1 MKQNKTLRE
10 AALLLVSLA
19 IIGLVIT
26 IVIYTLPGRIPGAVS
41 ITANSSPT
49 DLASTTPSP
58 TNIGSGQTTEVPYPQ
73 PLNSPTP
80 GSMDSTQTEAAYNK
94 QWAMAGT
101 SHAMIT
107 YSTPSYRP
115 TGIYSDTKVQ
125 ASGLKIGMDAQ
136 NSWFGFVGGNSTTV
150 FAGALLDE
158 PDQGAVHL
166 FINFPTRGFDEQIL
180 TPTKHGAVHVVS
192 EQNNRLT
199 LVSTDV
205 TTYYFDVPARRFV
218 ASLTE
223 VVPSA
228 TPPPTY
234 TPIPPPPTL
243 GGSTPIP
250 PPYNPYPGPTG
261 QSTAAP

>member
-10 AALLLVSLA
+10 VALLLVSLA
-19 IIGLVIT
+19 IIGLVVT

-41 ITANSSPT
+41 VTGNPSPT
-49 DLASTTPSP
+49 SLVSTTPSP
-58 TNIGSGQTTEVPYPQ
+58 TNPGSGQTTEAPYPG

-80 GSMDSTQTEAAYNK
+80 GSMDSTQTEAAYNT
-94 QWAMAGT
+94 QWAMA
-101 SHAMIT
+101 
-107 YSTPSYRP
+107 STRGATRKHLTPFFEP

-150 FAGALLDE
+150 YAGALLDQ
-158 PDQGAVHL
+158 PDQGVVHL
-166 FINFPTRGFDEQIL
+166 FMNFPTRGFEEQIL
-180 TPTKHGAVHVVS
+180 TPTKHGGVRVVS

-199 LVSTDV
+199 LVSTDG

-218 ASLTE
+218 ASLSE

-234 TPIPPPPTL
+234 TPIPLPGTV
-243 GGSTPIP
+243 I
-250 PPYNPYPGPTG
+250 PYPAPTEP
-261 QSTAAP
+261 STAAP

>member
-10 AALLLVSLA
+10 VALLLVSLA

-26 IVIYTLPGRIPGAVS
+26 TVIYTLPGRIPAAVS
-41 ITANSSPT
+41 ITANPSPT
-49 DLASTTPSP
+49 NLASTTPSP
-58 TNIGSGQTTEVPYPQ
+58 TNIGGGQTTEAPYPG
-73 PLNSPTP
+73 PLISSTP
-80 GSMDSTQTEAAYNK
+80 SMNTQTVEVILTQKAI
-94 QWAMAGT
+94 AGT
-101 SHAMIT
+101 SLATRKHL
-107 YSTPSYRP
+107 TPFFEP
-115 TGIYSDTKVQ
+115 TGIYQDTGVQ

-150 FAGALLDE
+150 FAGALLDQ
-158 PDQGAVHL
+158 PDQGVVHL
-166 FINFPTRGFDEQIL
+166 FMNFPTRGFDEQIL
-180 TPTKHGAVHVVS
+180 TPTKHGGVHVVS

-199 LVSTDV
+199 LVSTDG

-234 TPIPPPPTL
+234 TPIPLPEAV
-243 GGSTPIP
+243 I
-250 PPYNPYPGPTG
+250 PYPAPTE
-261 QSTAAP
+261 QSTVVP